1 MSNNTKEAEILN
13 EIRNS
18 EKKADEI
25 VEKANKEKE
34 AILQEAVKSS
44 SGLLETKK
52 EEIKKSQEKKS

>member
-34 AILQEAVKSS
+34 AILQDAVKSS